1 MSSLTLIIGNK
12 NYSSWSLRPW
22 LVLKQAGID
31 FDEIRIPLDM
41 PTTREQLLR
50 YSPTGKV
57 PVLQHDDLTIWE
69 SIAICEY
76 VAELAPDRGLLPQDV
91 KARAVMRSVAAEMHA
106 GFAALRQHFPMD
118 CRARIADRGTPAQ
131 VQADIDRILLL
142 WRNCREQFGRD
153 GDFLFGAPFTIAD
166 AMFAPV
172 VSRFVTYG
180 VPLDE
185 VSQAYADRIWSLPA
199 MQEWLSAAAAEVET
213 ISY

>member
-22 LVLKQAGID
+22 LVLKQAGVE
-31 FDEIRIPLDM
+31 FNEIRIPLDT

-50 YSPTGKV
+50 YSPTAKV

-76 VAELAPDRGLLPQDV
+76 VAELAPDRGLLPQDRQ
-91 KARAVMRSVAAEMHA
+91 ARAVMRSVSAEMHA
-106 GFAALRQHFPMD
+106 GFAALRQHFPMN
-118 CRARIADRGTPAQ
+118 CRARITDRGTPAQ
-131 VQADIDRILLL
+131 VQADIDRILAL
-142 WRNCREQFGRD
+142 WRNCRQQFGQ
-153 GDFLFGAPFTIAD
+153 GGGFLFGALFTIAD

-185 VSQAYADRIWSLPA
+185 VSQAYADRIWWLPA

-213 ISY
+213 IG